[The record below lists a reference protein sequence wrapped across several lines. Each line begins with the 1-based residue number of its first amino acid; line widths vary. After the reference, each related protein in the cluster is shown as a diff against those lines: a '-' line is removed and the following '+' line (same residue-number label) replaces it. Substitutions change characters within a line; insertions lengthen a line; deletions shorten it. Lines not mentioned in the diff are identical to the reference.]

1 MKKRTFILT
10 ALTVITFTM
19 TGCQTAPK
27 ENAARIADQTKT
39 AAQMNADAPV
49 SSPAAAS
56 ERSSSKLTDA
66 DAKEIA
72 FKDAGLKEADQTKT
86 AAQMNAD
93 APVSS
98 PAAASERSS
107 SKLTDADAKEIAFKD
122 AGLKEDSVTHI
133 RVQKDYDDGVT
144 VYDVEFYAGTTE
156 YDYEIDASTG
166 EIRSRDF
173 DIEHD
178 FSSDKTETS
187 GSTDLLSEEK
197 ASKLVLSK
205 VEGASAQNLRIV
217 LDFDIEHDFSSDK
230 TETSGSTDLLSEEKA
245 SKLVLSK
252 VEGAS
257 AQNLRIVLEHD
268 DGQEIYE
275 GEIRYNG
282 MEYEFELNAKTGDIL
297 EWSQEREDD

>member
-72 FKDAGLKEADQTKT
+72 FKDAGLKEY
-86 AAQMNAD
+86 
-93 APVSS
+93 
-98 PAAASERSS
+98 
-107 SKLTDADAKEIAFKD
+107 
-122 AGLKEDSVTHI
+122 SVTHI

-178 FSSDKTETS
+178 F
-187 GSTDLLSEEK
+187 
-197 ASKLVLSK
+197 
-205 VEGASAQNLRIV
+205 N
-217 LDFDIEHDFSSDK
+217 SDK

>member
-10 ALTVITFTM
+10 ALTVITFAM
-19 TGCQTAPK
+19 TGCQTASK
-27 ENAARIADQTKT
+27 ENAARIADQANT

-49 SSPAAAS
+49 FSSAAAS
-56 ERSSSKLTDA
+56 EQS
-66 DAKEIA
+66 
-72 FKDAGLKEADQTKT
+72 
-86 AAQMNAD
+86 
-93 APVSS
+93 
-98 PAAASERSS
+98 ASE
-107 SKLTDADAKEIAFKD
+107 LTDADAKEIAFKD

-178 FSSDKTETS
+178 FNSDKTETS
-187 GSTDLLSEEK
+187 GSTDLLSEEE

-205 VEGASAQNLRIV
+205 VEGAA
-217 LDFDIEHDFSSDK
+217 
-230 TETSGSTDLLSEEKA
+230 
-245 SKLVLSK
+245 
-252 VEGAS
+252 